1 MKKSGF
7 RQLIERIFLAP
18 AATPGLQCVH
28 QFNTVRR
35 TQRLPATIG
44 LEIHLGLL
52 FIGTR
57 TTGKSGSVKSESTPS
72 VIQPPLAFTPSKCA
86 TCASRFLKP
95 FTSVSEPGGKQ

>member
-44 LEIHLGLL
+44 LEIHLGPAVHGNPGNWEEW
-52 FIGTR
+52 ISEVGIY
-57 TTGKSGSVKSESTPS
+57 SVCDSTAAR
-72 VIQPPLAFTPSKCA
+72 IHT
-86 TCASRFLKP
+86 
-95 FTSVSEPGGKQ
+95 E